1 MPDAKFQGPPLA
13 VSKDAGQFYCEHVY
27 FAAQTEAALPTSSV
41 CRNAAGEVLVGFL
54 HVPPDRLTT
63 AGSTA
68 MSRRQGRHWT
78 RELVVQAV
86 SGWHADLECQLGE
99 HSLRVL
105 LTGFGNWGVVIDN
118 PSGAFVATR
127 VREHKGLP
135 RSVRWFSHVLPV
147 SDAAV
152 DGGLASIQLAIRAC
166 APHVVLSLGVATQRA
181 GYSVEVSA
189 TDGRFD
195 SHTGSHMEALPPRT
209 TLPDNWALAKV
220 LGLA

>member
-1 MPDAKFQGPPLA
+1 MRDAKFHGPPLA

-27 FAAQTEAALPTSSV
+27 FAAQIEAALPTSSV
-41 CRNAAGEVLVGFL
+41 CRNSAGEVLVGFL

-63 AGSTA
+63 AGSTS
-68 MSRRQGRHWT
+68 MGRRQGRRWT
-78 RELVVQAV
+78 RALVVQALC
-86 SGWHADLECQLGE
+86 GWDPELEIQLAE
-99 HSLRVL
+99 QPRRVL

-127 VREHKGLP
+127 VRTHKLLP
-135 RSVRWFSHVLPV
+135 RSVQWFSHVLPV

-152 DGGLASIQLAIRAC
+152 DGGPASIQQAIRAC
-166 APHVVLSLGVATQRA
+166 APHVVISLGVATQRA

-189 TDGRFD
+189 TDGGFD
-195 SHTGSHMEALPPRT
+195 SHTGSHIEALPPRT